1 MTRINR
7 WWTVISGASRF
18 INDIV
23 DAVTEGGSVIVK
35 NSADIPFCD
44 DLVGILSSRIGSE
57 MHDRAIKM
65 FDSSLIQEDTVEK
78 YLCEH
83 YCPDEFFIP
92 SKGFTRTHFLV
103 RSKVFEMN
111 NSIRIIK
118 KSNDKSEQEW
128 IRFIGDYSRLLSM
141 EDRSDKAQFILFAET
156 DRNIPKAKQCSVID
170 FLEYVT
176 EYDYY
181 VFCLL
186 SVPDS
191 FHKSMKMKQYLAEI
205 TSELCRK
212 DTFLIYDLLEAPE
225 ELYTNTYRYYNQFVL
240 EKVSEN
246 EINKIL
252 WKSQIK
258 LVFPILEEYRCF
270 LVEKYRSDLESKL
283 PFEVPYGESITEP
296 ENLELGHILFLNK
309 ELDFLKKNELE
320 KLRLY
325 KTVRNNIAHMRPAS
339 PDSIEGILSDK

>member
-1 MTRINR
+1 MARINR
-7 WWTVISGASRF
+7 WWTVISGASGF
-18 INDIV
+18 VNDIV
-23 DAVTEGGSVIVK
+23 DAVAEGNSVIIK
-35 NSADIPFCD
+35 SSAGIPFRD
-44 DLVGILSSRIGSE
+44 DLFSILNSRIGFVI
-57 MHDRAIKM
+57 HDRTIKM
-65 FDSSLIQEDTVEK
+65 FDSSSVYESTVEE
-78 YLCEH
+78 YLCEN

-92 SKGFTRTHFLV
+92 SKGFTRTHFLA

-111 NSIRIIK
+111 NSIRIVK
-118 KSNDKSEQEW
+118 NANDKTEQEW
-128 IRFIGDYSRLLSM
+128 IRFIVDYSRLAGIG
-141 EDRSDKAQFILFAET
+141 DRSDKAQFILFADT
-156 DRNIPKAKQCSVID
+156 DRNIPKAKQCIIID
-170 FLEYVT
+170 FSKYVT

-186 SVPDS
+186 SVPDN

-212 DTFLIYDLLEAPE
+212 DPFLIYDLLEDPE
-225 ELYTNTYRYYNQFVL
+225 ELYMNTYPYYNRFVS
-240 EKVSEN
+240 EIVSEN
-246 EINKIL
+246 EINTIL
-252 WKSQIK
+252 WKAQIK

-270 LVEKYRSDLESKL
+270 LVEKYRKHLESKL

-309 ELDFLKKNELE
+309 ELVFLKKNELE
-320 KLRLY
+320 KLKLY